1 MFDTYTQSKI
11 LLLISFETLSQSY
24 QTILDLK
31 RRGFRF
37 VIELSSHYLSS
48 LDNLKQILPTVDY
61 IFISDGKKSKKE
73 LKDIVPSYLLDKIIY
88 TEETLYKGVNLK

>member
-1 MFDTYTQSKI
+1 VVS
-11 LLLISFETLSQSY
+11 
-24 QTILDLK
+24 
-31 RRGFRF
+31 G
-37 VIELSSHYLSS
+37 VIVVSDFLSSFFSVTFSVQWGDFCLQQYRRASSVAS